1 MIGPLHSF
9 TILFKA
15 YFTVVKIVR
24 ANMPKVGSRI
34 IRTQSEIGLYEPRK
48 VQIKRMVL
56 WEGLLMEGLDWNDG
70 KRQTENGIK
79 YQKNQSSAAI
89 FFRFVAMQTS

>member
-1 MIGPLHSF
+1 
-9 TILFKA
+9 
-15 YFTVVKIVR
+15 
-24 ANMPKVGSRI
+24 MPKVGSRI
-34 IRTQSEIGLYEPRK
+34 IRTQSEIGFYKPRK

-79 YQKNQSSAAI
+79 YQKKIKARPP
-89 FFRFVAMQTS
+89 FFLDL